1 MTEPRVDVGGET
13 TYHEARA
20 RALFRELDAEP
31 ELQILSNIG
40 LVAPFNP
47 DFGLIERYGDRIAY
61 PPVSEFAMLGM
72 GVGSALAG
80 GRVFVAV
87 TTATFVYYGW
97 PPVVTEAPFVRY
109 LSGGKVTAPVT
120 IHMVAGSRRGG
131 GVQHEGTPQAMLQ
144 NVPGLRVLAPG
155 TPAEIDAAL
164 HIAMTGDDPTVIVDH
179 VQLVDAPGPVPDAPA
194 ESLSVD
200 LVRPGSDVLFVT
212 YSLMV
217 QRSLA
222 AAHQLAAEGLS
233 AGVLSVPCLNPL
245 PAGPLLAALSEAEHV
260 VFVDEACAAG
270 SPAST
275 MMALALDAGWPGR
288 AALVAAAPAPAP
300 HALHLLDA
308 VIPTVAR
315 IADVARELIGP

>member
-1 MTEPRVDVGGET
+1 MSEPIDTTGGEI
-13 TYHEARA
+13 TYHQARA
-20 RALFRELDAEP
+20 RALFRQLDADP
-31 ELQILSNIG
+31 ECQILSNIG

-47 DFGLIERYGDRIAY
+47 DFGLIDRYGDRIAY

-80 GRVFVAV
+80 ARVFVAV

-144 NVPGLRVLAPG
+144 NIPGLRVLAPG

-164 HIAMTGDDPTVIVDH
+164 HISMTGDDPTVIVDH
-179 VQLVDAPGPVPDAPA
+179 LQLVDATGRVPA
-194 ESLSVD
+194 EPARSLSVE
-200 LVRPGSDVLFVT
+200 LLRPGSDVLFVT

-222 AAHQLAAEGLS
+222 AAEQLAAEGVS

-245 PAGPLLAALSEAEHV
+245 PAGPLLAALAQAEHV
-260 VFVDEACAAG
+260 VFVDEACASG
-270 SPAST
+270 SPAAT
-275 MMALALDAGWPGR
+275 MMALAMDAGVPIR
-288 AALVAAAPAPAP
+288 ASLVTAAPSPAP

-308 VIPTVAR
+308 VIPTVER
-315 IADVARELIGP
+315 IAGAARTLVG